1 LFKFSRAGY
10 TAEMSAVLAI
20 DQGTT
25 GSTAL
30 VISKQGT
37 VLGRAYSE
45 FTQFYPQPGW
55 VEHDAEEIWQ
65 VSLKVMVEALADS
78 GLGHVD
84 LAAIGIT
91 NQRETTVIWDRQT
104 GKPVHRAI
112 VWQSRQTAAICKR
125 LQAAGHEPL
134 FRERTGLVMDAYFS
148 GTKIRWILD
157 QDPGLQRRAENG
169 ELAFGTIDTWLL
181 WNLTGGT
188 SVASAVHLTEPTNAS
203 RTLIYNINE
212 HCWDTQLCELLNIP
226 SALLPDIQTSSGIF
240 GETVSF
246 EGLPAGIPI
255 AGMAGDQQAA
265 LYGQGCWQAGEAK
278 NTYGTGCFLLMNMG
292 YERPASEHGL
302 LTTICCDANGQPAY
316 ALEGSVFIAG
326 AAIQWLRDEMGMLSD
341 AGESESVAQQLEGN
355 DGVYLVPAF
364 TGLGAPHWDMDAR
377 GAILGLTRGTGQAH
391 IVRAALESIAY
402 QTRDIVEAMNK
413 DSGIEL
419 TALKV
424 DGGASRNNFL
434 MQFQADLL
442 GVPVDRPQLV
452 ETTAA
457 GSAYLAGLAI
467 GLWSNPEELA
477 SARISDRCFEPQMD
491 KLKSE
496 NLYAGWLAAVSRVK
510 TQINDGRCA

>member
-1 LFKFSRAGY
+1 V
-10 TAEMSAVLAI
+10 SAVLAI

-45 FTQFYPQPGW
+45 FTQHYPQPGW

-65 VSLKVMVEALADS
+65 VSLKVMAEALADS
-78 GLGHVD
+78 GLSHDQLV
-84 LAAIGIT
+84 AIGIT
-91 NQRETTVIWDRQT
+91 NQRETTVIWDRKT
-104 GKPVHRAI
+104 GVPVHRAI
-112 VWQSRQTAAICKR
+112 VWQSRQSAPICKLLR
-125 LQAAGHEPL
+125 EAGHEPL

-157 QDPGLQRRAENG
+157 QDPDLQHRAENG
-169 ELAFGTIDTWLL
+169 ELAFGTIDSWLL
-181 WNLTGGT
+181 WNLTGG
-188 SVASAVHLTEPTNAS
+188 SSGAGAVHLTEPTNAS
-203 RTLIYNINE
+203 RTLIYNIDE
-212 HCWDTQLCELLNIP
+212 HCWDTELCDLLNIP
-226 SALLPDIQTSSGIF
+226 AAMLPTVQPSSGIF
-240 GETVSF
+240 GETVAF
-246 EGLPAGIPI
+246 AGLPAGIPI

-265 LYGQGCWQAGEAK
+265 LYGQACWHAGQAK

-292 YERPASEHGL
+292 SERPHSNFGL
-302 LTTICCDANGQPAY
+302 LTTICCDVNGQPAY

-326 AAIQWLRDEMGMLSD
+326 AAIQWLRDEMGLLSD
-341 AGESESVAQQLEGN
+341 ASESESVAQGLDGN
-355 DGVYLVPAF
+355 DGVYMVPAF

-402 QTRDIVEAMNK
+402 QSRDIVEAMNK

-442 GVPVDRPQLV
+442 AVPVDRPQLV
-452 ETTAA
+452 ETTAVGCA
-457 GSAYLAGLAI
+457 FLAGLAV
-467 GLWSNPEELA
+467 GLWSDSKELE
-477 SARISDRCFEPQMD
+477 SARISEHCFVPEMEDEKRDQ
-491 KLKSE
+491 
-496 NLYAGWLAAVSRVK
+496 LYGEWLAAVDRVR
-510 TQINDGRCA
+510 T

>member
-1 LFKFSRAGY
+1 
-10 TAEMSAVLAI
+10 MSSILPKTAVLAI

-30 VISKQGT
+30 VLSRQGE

-45 FTQFYPQPGW
+45 FTQHYPKPGW
-55 VEHDAEEIWQ
+55 VEHDAGEIWQ
-65 VSLKVMVEALADS
+65 VSLRVMAAALADS
-78 GLGHVD
+78 GVGHD
-84 LAAIGIT
+84 SLAAIGIT

-112 VWQSRQTAAICKR
+112 VWQSRQSAPVCESLHA
-125 LQAAGHEPL
+125 QGHEPL
-134 FRERTGLVMDAYFS
+134 FRERTGLVMDPYFS

-157 QDPGLQRRAENG
+157 QYPDLQQRAESG
-169 ELAFGTIDTWLL
+169 ELAFGTIDSWLL
-181 WNLTGGT
+181 WNLTGGN
-188 SVASAVHLTEPTNAS
+188 AAAGAVHLTEPTNAS
-203 RTLIYNINE
+203 RTLLYNINE
-212 HCWDTQLCELLNIP
+212 QCWDAELCELLNVP
-226 SALLPDIQTSSGIF
+226 AALLPGVQPSSGIF
-240 GETVSF
+240 GETVSL
-246 EGLPAGIPI
+246 EGIPAGIPI

-265 LYGQGCWQAGEAK
+265 LYGQGCWYPGQAK

-292 YERPASEHGL
+292 KKRPLSNHGL
-302 LTTICCDANGQPAY
+302 LTTICCDASGQPAY

-326 AAIQWLRDEMGMLSD
+326 AAIQWVRDELGFISD
-341 AGESESVAQQLEGN
+341 AGDSEALALQLDGN

-402 QTRDIVEAMNK
+402 QSRDIVEAMNK

-419 TALKV
+419 TELKV
-424 DGGASRNNFL
+424 DGGASRNDFL

-457 GSAYLAGLAI
+457 GSAFLAGLAV
-467 GLWSNPEELA
+467 GFWSSPEELKG
-477 SARISDRCFEPQMD
+477 ARISERSFTPVMEKIRSDE
-491 KLKSE
+491 
-496 NLYAGWLAAVSRVK
+496 LYAEWLVAVARIGTSNGANGQVS
-510 TQINDGRCA
+510 A

>member
-1 LFKFSRAGY
+1 
-10 TAEMSAVLAI
+10 MSAVLAI

-30 VISKQGT
+30 VLSRQGE

-45 FTQFYPQPGW
+45 FTQHYPQPGW

-65 VSLKVMVEALADS
+65 VSLRVMATALADAE
-78 GLGHVD
+78 LGRGG

-91 NQRETTVIWDRQT
+91 NQRETTVIWDRVT
-104 GKPVHRAI
+104 GKPVQRAV
-112 VWQSRQTAAICKR
+112 VWQSRQSAAVCESLR
-125 LQAAGHEPL
+125 AQGHEPL
-134 FRERTGLVMDAYFS
+134 FRERTGLVMDPYFS

-157 QDPGLQRRAENG
+157 QDPELQRRAERG
-169 ELAFGTIDTWLL
+169 ELAFGTIDSWLL

-188 SVASAVHLTEPTNAS
+188 SAAGAVHLTEPTNAS
-203 RTLIYNINE
+203 RTLLYNINE
-212 HCWDTQLCELLNIP
+212 HRWDPELCELLNIP
-226 SALLPDIQTSSGIF
+226 ASMLPTVQASSGVF
-240 GETVSF
+240 GQTVSHD
-246 EGLPAGIPI
+246 GLPEGVPI

-265 LYGQGCWQAGEAK
+265 LYGQGCWNPGQAK

-292 YERPASEHGL
+292 TERPLSNHGL
-302 LTTICCDANGQPAY
+302 LTTICCDANGKPAY

-326 AAIQWLRDEMGMLSD
+326 AAIQWLRDELGFLRD
-341 AGESESVAQQLEGN
+341 AGESEALALQLEGN

-402 QTRDIVEAMNK
+402 QSRDIVAAMNR

-419 TALKV
+419 TELKV
-424 DGGASRNNFL
+424 DGGASRNDFL
-434 MQFQADLL
+434 MQFQADML

-457 GSAYLAGLAI
+457 GSAFLAGLAV
-467 GLWSNPEELA
+467 GLWSSPEELKG
-477 SARISDRCFEPQMD
+477 ARISERSFEPAMDRQHSD
-491 KLKSE
+491 KL
-496 NLYAGWLAAVSRVK
+496 YAEWLAAVARVG
-510 TQINDGRCA
+510 TNTVAGE